1 MLSRPESIRLGL
13 FSLRAV
19 FLRGYCLRFPTMPMP
34 SGAEVEQLG
43 QRIDDIPDLSGAGI
57 GFVGDDACTVL
68 RASAHTSGLNTYVVL
83 QEEDVPPPP
92 AEPTEPDIKS
102 ELVGIGFNCVGA
114 VLAWSAMAGE
124 GLAAP
129 ASGGSSLL
137 LEGVTY
143 TAAMATSA
151 QCLISV
157 GRSADL
163 TFNNGQW
170 TRWLDSSDYYNWA
183 SIGLDLVSLAGAA
196 ASASAAVRAAKA
208 IQRATGRSW
217 ITILKGLSRAERK
230 RLAEEL
236 IRLKKPGLSGGGLKD
251 LVRLGTFPK
260 RLTSAEITERLFTQL
275 KDAIS
280 ATLALGGSGTGGVLK
295 MVYVHIAQE

>member
-1 MLSRPESIRLGL
+1 MS
-13 FSLRAV
+13 
-19 FLRGYCLRFPTMPMP
+19 MP
-34 SGAEVEQLG
+34 SDAEVEQLR
-43 QRIDDIPDLSGAGI
+43 QRIDAIPDLSGAGI

-68 RASAHTSGLNTYVVL
+68 RVSAHTSGLNTYVVL
-83 QEEDVPPPP
+83 QEEDVPSPP
-92 AEPTEPDIKS
+92 AMAPEPDISS
-102 ELVGIGFNCVGA
+102 ELLGIGFNCVGA

-129 ASGGSSLL
+129 VTGGSSLL
-137 LEGVTY
+137 LEGVT
-143 TAAMATSA
+143 AAAATSTTA

-157 GRSADL
+157 GRAADIK
-163 TFNNGQW
+163 FNHGQW
-170 TRWLDSSDYYNWA
+170 TRWLDSNEYYTWV
-183 SIGLDLVSLAGAA
+183 SIGLDVVSLAGAA

-217 ITILKGLSRAERK
+217 ITILKGMSRAERK

-236 IRLKKPGLSGGGLKD
+236 IRLERPGVSGRALKEM
-251 LVRLGTFPK
+251 VRMGTFPK
-260 RLTSAEITERLFTQL
+260 RLQSAEITERLFTQL

-280 ATLALGGSGTGGVLK
+280 ATLALGGSGTAGVVK